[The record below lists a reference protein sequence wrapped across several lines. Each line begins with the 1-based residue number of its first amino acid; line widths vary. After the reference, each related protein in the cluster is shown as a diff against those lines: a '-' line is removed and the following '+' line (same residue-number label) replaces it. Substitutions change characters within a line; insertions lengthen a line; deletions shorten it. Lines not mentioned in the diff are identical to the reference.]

1 MSVLPSGAYL
11 IDMPKETIHNT
22 RDTLVG
28 RLVEHPQMG
37 IGLITDYTVY
47 PSNGGYPTRR
57 TYTVMW
63 GAELGAIEMETSV
76 IDECRVFDSPLHFPE

>member
-1 MSVLPSGAYL
+1 
-11 IDMPKETIHNT
+11 MPKETIHNT

-28 RLVEHPQMG
+28 RLIDHPRMG

-63 GAELGAIEMETSV
+63 GSELGAIEMEMSV
-76 IDECRVFDSPLHFPE
+76 IDEARILEDLLHFPE